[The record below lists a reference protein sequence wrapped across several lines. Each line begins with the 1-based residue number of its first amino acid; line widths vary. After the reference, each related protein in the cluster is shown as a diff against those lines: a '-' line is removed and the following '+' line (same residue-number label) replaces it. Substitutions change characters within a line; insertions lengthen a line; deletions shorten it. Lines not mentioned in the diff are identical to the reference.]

1 MDFDV
6 LSAGGLFLRQLS
18 QEAPFVWRWSK
29 IENGG
34 STEWRQVGDHFMAQP
49 IYWANSSFSVKGE
62 KSGQAESLLGR
73 SRTIRSMVYC
83 ALCSITAAYAHFS
96 RGAFTSRLVKRQL
109 VTRPPCKNHECE
121 GEAQDA
127 TREQHSPRCRNPNLR
142 HTYQFG
148 NRKSVES

>member
-18 QEAPFVWRWSK
+18 QEAPIVWRWSK

-34 STEWRQVGDHFMAQP
+34 STEWRQVGDHFIAQP
-49 IYWANSSFSVKGE
+49 IYRVISSSSVKGE
-62 KSGQAESLLGR
+62 KSGQAENLLGR

-83 ALCSITAAYAHFS
+83 AFCSIAAACAHFS

-109 VTRPPCKNHECE
+109 VIRPPRKNHECE

-127 TREQHSPRCRNPNLR
+127 MREKHSRRCRNPCLR

-148 NRKSVES
+148 NYKSVKS